1 LSNFNNKPL
10 YLKGFWLL
18 KTKKAHKTIP
28 LQELLLVYSLTNLS
42 VLLLAALQLE
52 PTKVENILP
61 PFSYKSRP
69 PRTLK
74 TIDYSKPPQKFF
86 DELKHLKT

>member
-1 LSNFNNKPL
+1 
-10 YLKGFWLL
+10 
-18 KTKKAHKTIP
+18 
-28 LQELLLVYSLTNLS
+28 VYSLTNLS

-61 PFSYKSRP
+61 PFSHKSRP

-74 TIDYSKPPQKFF
+74 TIDYSKPPQMFF
-86 DELKHLKT
+86 DVLKHRRQQPAGTFRAGTNH